1 MPGIIVLGMQWGDE
15 GKGKVID
22 LLSEKADYV
31 VRSHGGNNAGHT
43 IVVGSEEFRFHLIP
57 SGILY
62 PHVSC
67 GIAGGTV
74 IDPQVLLG
82 EIDGLEK
89 RGISVRGRLHLSPY
103 AHVIFPYHRLLDQ
116 LYEEQK
122 GKLAI
127 GTTGRGI
134 GPCYT
139 DRAARLGIRVC
150 ELVDPVYLE
159 KRLRS
164 VLAVKNLE
172 MEKIF
177 EKKPLSFDEIFASYK
192 EYGRLLHP
200 FLFDVEE
207 ETARFLSQGKKVLFE
222 GAHGTLLDIGFG
234 TYPFVTSSSTVA
246 SGVAMGAGIG
256 PSQINHTIGV
266 VKTYTTRVGAGPFP
280 TALTEEEKLL
290 FMDAVSAREIGTTTG
305 RVRSMGWFDA
315 CLVRYAARLNGAT
328 SLALT
333 KIDILD
339 GLKEVKVCVG
349 YRLHG
354 KVVHTPP
361 PIAEDFEQVEPIYE
375 TLPGWQ
381 EPTGNLTQG
390 KPLPPQLKNYIDQI
404 ATLVGVPISLL
415 SFGPKRDQTL
425 YFQHI
430 F

>member
-1 MPGIIVLGMQWGDE
+1 MPGVIVLGMQWGDE

-22 LLSEKADYV
+22 LLSEKADYI
-31 VRSHGGNNAGHT
+31 VRAHGGNNAGHT
-43 IVVGSEEFRFHLIP
+43 IVVGSEEYRFHLVP

-82 EIDGLEK
+82 EIEGLEN
-89 RGISVRGRLHLSPY
+89 RGVRVRGRLHLSPY

-139 DRAARLGIRVC
+139 DRSARLGIRIC
-150 ELVDPVYLE
+150 ELVDPIYLE

-172 MEKIF
+172 IEKIF
-177 EKKPLSFDEIFASYK
+177 GKKPLSFDEVFASYK
-192 EYGRLLHP
+192 EYGRLLHS
-200 FLFDVEE
+200 FVFDVEG

-266 VKTYTTRVGAGPFP
+266 VKAYTTRVGAGPFP
-280 TALTEEEKLL
+280 TVLAEDEKRL

-305 RVRSMGWFDA
+305 RVRSMGWFDS
-315 CLVRYAARLNGAT
+315 CLVRYAARLNGAN

-333 KIDILD
+333 KIDVLD
-339 GLKEVKVCVG
+339 GLKEIKICVG
-349 YRLHG
+349 YRLRGQVLH
-354 KVVHTPP
+354 VPP
-361 PIAEDFEQVEPIYE
+361 PIAEEFEQVEPIYE
-375 TLPGWQ
+375 TVPGWQ
-381 EPTGNLTQG
+381 EPTRDLLQG
-390 KPLPPQLKNYIDQI
+390 KLLPPKLKSYIDQI
-404 ATLVGVPISLL
+404 ERLVGVPISLL

-425 YFQHI
+425 YFQNI